1 MKKKK
6 TILTLLFLMV
16 SAGHLI
22 WFETTSNEVTAQSN
36 QAGDSRAREAGKR
49 HFEVRCAACHG
60 ADGKGGERGPDI
72 ISSDTAR
79 RRPVNELRE
88 LIRKGIPAAGMPAF
102 QLPERELQE
111 LIAFLRF
118 LSAPAIE
125 NVAPGDAAAGAAFFL
140 GKGKCFSCHMVNGRG
155 GLLGPDLSELAAERT
170 LPEIEQSLRAPGARI
185 TPGFSLVSAR
195 LHDGRIVRGFVRNES
210 NYDLQ
215 LQSLDGKF
223 HLLRRQEV
231 AELIL
236 ETASLM
242 PELKANEEEAR
253 NLLAYLSRLSG
264 VALAGDGSAPGSTSN
279 SLSAMTESPGG
290 ISFAEIVEP
299 RTGDWPTY
307 HGNLSGNRH
316 SPLRQIHVGN
326 VAQLAPKWI
335 FSIPNVRRLEC
346 TPVVVDG

>member
-6 TILTLLFLMV
+6 TILTLLFLMAF
-16 SAGHLI
+16 AGQLI
-22 WFETTSNEVTAQSN
+22 WFETASNEATAQSN

-125 NVAPGDAAAGAAFFL
+125 NVAPGDAAAGAAFFF

-155 GLLGPDLSELAAERT
+155 GLLGPDLSELGAKRT
-170 LPEIEQSLRAPGARI
+170 LSEIEASLRNPGARLA
-185 TPGFSLVSAR
+185 PGFRVVSAR
-195 LHDGRIVRGFVRNES
+195 LRDGRLIRGFARNES

-215 LQSLDGKF
+215 LQSLDGKL
-223 HLLRRQEV
+223 HLLQRQEI
-231 AELIL
+231 AELVR
-236 ETASLM
+236 ESSSLM
-242 PELKANEEEAR
+242 PEVEATPDEMR
-253 NLLAYLSRLSG
+253 DLLAYLSRLSG
-264 VALAGDGSAPGSTSN
+264 AAEARANPLPGSAIN
-279 SLSAMTESPGG
+279 SESGAVEG
-290 ISFAEIVEP
+290 RGAISFPEI
-299 RTGDWPTY
+299 
-307 HGNLSGNRH
+307 
-316 SPLRQIHVGN
+316 
-326 VAQLAPKWI
+326 A
-335 FSIPNVRRLEC
+335 
-346 TPVVVDG
+346 